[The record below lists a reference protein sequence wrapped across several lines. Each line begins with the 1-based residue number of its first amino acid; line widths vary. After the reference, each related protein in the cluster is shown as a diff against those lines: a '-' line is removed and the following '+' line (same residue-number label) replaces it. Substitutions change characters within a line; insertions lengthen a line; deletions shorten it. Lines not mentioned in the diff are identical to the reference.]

1 MTHRKFAFAVAA
13 SAALAAAA
21 FGAAPLRTTAALD
34 NPRFLDVGRLP
45 ELGTAAGKGLA
56 QFKALAADGD
66 TYKDLGLSDAASAG
80 KAVLGTPKRDFI
92 IRLDALKAFKA
103 GGEVDAMLID
113 TKIVHYPLLVSGKA
127 VSSLSL
133 HDEKGAWSIISA
145 GDAQRTALRKRAID
159 NSIKRFAK
167 SEEEHF
173 IVRVP
178 ALNLEFTAFRGANDE
193 LQLASVSD
201 NPMAGLTAGEAEPA
215 SKVIARIL
223 PMALTDD
230 GLPH

>member
-1 MTHRKFAFAVAA
+1 MTHRNFAFFVAA
-13 SAALAAAA
+13 SVGLAAAA
-21 FGAAPLRTTAALD
+21 FGAAPLHTLAAFD

-45 ELGTAAGKGLA
+45 DLGSAAGKGLA
-56 QFKALAADGD
+56 QFKALAADGEAFR
-66 TYKDLGLSDAASAG
+66 DLGLPDAASAG

-92 IRLDALKAFKA
+92 IRLDALRAFKA
-103 GGEVDAMLID
+103 GGDIDALLID
-113 TKIVHYPLLVSGKA
+113 TKIVHYPLLVGGKA

-133 HDEKGAWSIISA
+133 HDEKGAWSLVSA

-167 SEEEHF
+167 AEEEHF
-173 IVRVP
+173 VVRVP

-215 SKVIARIL
+215 AKIIACIL
-223 PMALTDD
+223 PLALADD